1 MADETATR
9 FGALKELHG
18 DKSVGAFRE
27 HYGPQFAKGCSDGET
42 LGEVLHKLDETA
54 LKKLLDAHDSG
65 ELDTIRGESD
75 LPPGETDR

>member
-42 LGEVLHKLDETA
+42 LGEVLHKLDEPT
-54 LKKLLDAHDSG
+54 LTKLLGGHDNG
-65 ELDTIRGESD
+65 ELDKIRD
-75 LPPGETDR
+75 DRVAPPGY